1 MQYGTRCYYNVR
13 SKADQSQFNL
23 DTARNQQLKSGKQ
36 KNEQVKTDML
46 GSISEQSGDCMIRTG
61 IAWAYVW

>member
-1 MQYGTRCYYNVR
+1 MRYGTRCYYNVR

-46 GSISEQSGDCMIRTG
+46 GSISEQSGT
-61 IAWAYVW
+61 V